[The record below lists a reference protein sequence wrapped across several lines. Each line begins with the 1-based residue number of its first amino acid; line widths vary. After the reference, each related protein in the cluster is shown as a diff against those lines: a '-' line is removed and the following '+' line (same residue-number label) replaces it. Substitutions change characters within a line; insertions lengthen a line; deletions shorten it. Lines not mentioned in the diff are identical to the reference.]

1 MLRAVQSQKQLAAC
15 RPLIVQMVHNA
26 DAHSPQCRL
35 QLEDSEEY
43 GPVIVPETA
52 VADALRTVTEKHL
65 AQVGRPVS
73 SKPIVMRAE

>member
-1 MLRAVQSQKQLAAC
+1 M
-15 RPLIVQMVHNA
+15 QMVHNPEA
-26 DAHSPQCRL
+26 AQPQCRL

-52 VADALRTVTEKHL
+52 VADALRDMTQKHL
-65 AQVGRPVS
+65 AGLGRPVS